1 VAVLKVSAVC
11 ERERERERERHRE
24 ELRERNII
32 VATQKSFINIDLVG
46 VFLL

>member
-11 ERERERERERHRE
+11 ERERERERHRE